1 MGIRSHNELE
11 TYNLAFQAAMDIF
24 ELTKKFPNEEK
35 YSLTDQIRRSSK
47 SVYANLAEAFR
58 KRKYPKHF
66 ISKLSDCESEAAE
79 TQVWL
84 QFSLECNCF
93 DKNKYQVMVLTYD
106 KILGKLVNM
115 SLQPEKWSC

>member
-11 TYNLAFQAAMDIF
+11 TYNLAFQAAMNIF
-24 ELTKKFPNEEK
+24 ELTKKIPNEEK

-58 KRKYPKHF
+58 KRKYSKYF
-66 ISKLSDCESEAAE
+66 ISKLSDCESEAVE

-93 DKNKYQVMVLTYD
+93 DKNKYQAMVLTYD

>member
-11 TYNLAFQAAMDIF
+11 TYNLAFQAAMNIF
-24 ELTKKFPNEEK
+24 ELTKKIPNEEK

-58 KRKYPKHF
+58 KRKYPKYF

-93 DKNKYQVMVLTYD
+93 DKNKYQAMVLTYD

>member
-24 ELTKKFPNEEK
+24 ELTKKIPNEEK

-66 ISKLSDCESEAAE
+66 ISKLSDCESEAVE

-93 DKNKYQVMVLTYD
+93 DKNKYQAMVLTYD

>member
-24 ELTKKFPNEEK
+24 ELTKKNPNEEK
-35 YSLTDQIRRSSK
+35 YSLTDQKRRSSK

-93 DKNKYQVMVLTYD
+93 DKNKYQAMVLTYD

>member
-24 ELTKKFPNEEK
+24 ELTKKIPNEEK

-66 ISKLSDCESEAAE
+66 ISKLSDCESEEAE

-93 DKNKYQVMVLTYD
+93 DKNKYQAMVLTYD